1 MKRRQ
6 FLATAI
12 AIAAIPLPARAQATP
27 ITLQNALWSLAV
39 DPQTLA
45 ISAQPVNQP
54 AIKVSNGVPNH
65 SPTDIAHTDA
75 TASWTWDNAYRIA
88 VALKD
93 RDLDIT
99 VTATQPGTLDIL
111 DQPAQATGRGL
122 ILPLSE
128 GSYIPAGNALW
139 RDFLIGHKNEHRD
152 TTYDL
157 SLPLWGLDH
166 HDVTMHWLLGNPFNN
181 KLKFQAE
188 GEGMGLTL
196 SHEFTT
202 LSPTTPM
209 TMTLHLGAGDLLAGA
224 RRYRQ
229 YLIDTGAYESLTS
242 KIAKT
247 PDARKLIGAS
257 HVYLWG
263 NGLLGEGD
271 VRDWAGFLKIL
282 NGPSPFAVRLRGA
295 FEKDAAEML
304 KTLPTKPAAWQQA
317 ALIAAV
323 NDALNVLGRARWQ
336 TDAADSALIV
346 ATYPDLCHQVVAT
359 FGKTLA
365 PDPAKWGRGLSQ
377 KTFADLKAAGLQ
389 KLWIGLG
396 DGWEGGL
403 WHPEAVASAVKA
415 GYLIGPYDSYETAV
429 APGVR
434 ADWST
439 AQLGQAAFD
448 NCGVVNKDGTV
459 RDGFQKTGHYTN
471 AQCVM
476 PILKD
481 RIAAIKKAAGFNS
494 LFLDVYATGMV
505 FDDFRPGHEMTM
517 AQNVTAD
524 TDSMRWISR
533 DMQMPLGSED
543 GKAIVTGGVLFA
555 HGMEMPVFGWSD
567 PDLQKDKTSPY
578 YLGEYWPSGQPGIF
592 FKQVPMKEPYR
603 TLYCAPEFRLP
614 LYQAA
619 LHGSVITTHHWSY
632 DSLKLTNVTKLRELT
647 ELLYNVPPLYHLSVE
662 TMKTRVPIMQ
672 EHDAFFRPLHEALAE
687 LTMDG
692 FTWSEDRMV
701 QATTFS
707 DCSRMIANF
716 AEEARTLD
724 GLDLPPKSVTAMLK
738 NKLALTYQA

>member
-6 FLATAI
+6 FLASAM
-12 AIAAIPLPARAQATP
+12 AVAALPLTARAQATP
-27 ITLQNALWSLAV
+27 IKLQTALWSIEI

-45 ISAQPVNQP
+45 VTAQPANQP
-54 AIKVSNGVPNH
+54 AVKVSNGIPDH
-65 SPTDIAHTDA
+65 SPTDIAHTDT
-75 TASWTWDNAYRIA
+75 TAAWTWDNTYR
-88 VALKD
+88 VAITLKD
-93 RDLDIT
+93 RDLDLAIT
-99 VTATQPGTLDIL
+99 AAQPGTIDLI
-111 DQPAQATGRGL
+111 DQPAPAMGRGL

-128 GSYIPAGNALW
+128 GSYVPAGNALW
-139 RDFLIGHKNEHRD
+139 RDFLIGHKNDHRD
-152 TTYDL
+152 TAYDL
-157 SLPLWGLDH
+157 SMPLWGLDH
-166 HDVTMHWLLGNPFNN
+166 GDVTLHWLLGNPFNN
-181 KLKFQAE
+181 RLKFRAE
-188 GEGMGLTL
+188 DTGMGLSL

-202 LSPTTPM
+202 LSPATPM
-209 TMTLHLGAGDLLAGA
+209 TMTLHLGAGDLMAGA
-224 RRYRQ
+224 KRYRQ

-247 PDARKLIGAS
+247 PDAQKLIGAS

-271 VRDWAGFLKIL
+271 VRDWPAFLKVL
-282 NGPSPFAVRLRGA
+282 NGPSPFAAQLRGA
-295 FEKDAAEML
+295 FEKDAADML
-304 KTLPTKPAAWQQA
+304 KTLPAKPAAWQQST
-317 ALIAAV
+317 LINAV
-323 NDALNVLGRARWQ
+323 NDALNVLGHARWQ

-346 ATYPDLCHQVVAT
+346 ATYPDLRRQVVAT

-377 KTFADLKAAGLQ
+377 KTFAGLKAAGLQ

-439 AQLGQAAFD
+439 AQLGKAAFD

-481 RIAAIKKAAGFNS
+481 RIAAVKKAAGFNS

-505 FDDFRPGHEMTM
+505 FDDYRPGHEMTM

-524 TDSMRWISR
+524 TDAMRWISR

-555 HGMEMPVFGWSD
+555 HGMETPVFGWGD
-567 PDLQKDKTSPY
+567 PDLQKDKDSPY
-578 YLGEYWPSGQPGIF
+578 YLGDYWPSGQPGIF

-603 TLYCAPEFRLP
+603 TLICAPQFRLP

-632 DSLKLTNVTKLRELT
+632 DSLKFTNATKERDLAQ
-647 ELLYNVPPLYHLSVE
+647 LLYNVPPLYHLSVE
-662 TMKTRVPIMQ
+662 TMAARLPAMQ
-672 EHDAFFRPLHEALAE
+672 KQDTFFRPVHEALAE
-687 LTMDG
+687 RTMEG
-692 FTWSEDRMV
+692 FAWSEDRMV
-701 QATTFS
+701 QTTTFS
-707 DCSRMIANF
+707 DGSRLVANF
-716 AEEARTLD
+716 TETARSLN
-724 GLDLPPKSVTAMLK
+724 GLNLPPLSVTALLK
-738 NKLALTYQA
+738 DKPPLTYKA